1 MSSSSVENDSGADE
15 DTING
20 DAIIGTEHTAPA
32 ESNGNGTQQAGG
44 RIAEL
49 LQEAREGAST
59 PPQQLGNGTS
69 RYKAAHQVESASEDG
84 SLEAPP
90 KRTGSPIDSILSIP
104 DDSPSVQVGLARICL
119 GFC

>member
-1 MSSSSVENDSGADE
+1 MNSSSVENDSGAE
-15 DTING
+15 DTIDG
-20 DAIIGTEHTAPA
+20 DAIIGTEHTAHA

-69 RYKAAHQVESASEDG
+69 RYKAAHQVETASEDG

-90 KRTGSPIDSILSIP
+90 KKTASPIDSILSIP
-104 DDSPSVQVGLARICL
+104 DDSPSVQVGLARFCL
-119 GFC
+119 